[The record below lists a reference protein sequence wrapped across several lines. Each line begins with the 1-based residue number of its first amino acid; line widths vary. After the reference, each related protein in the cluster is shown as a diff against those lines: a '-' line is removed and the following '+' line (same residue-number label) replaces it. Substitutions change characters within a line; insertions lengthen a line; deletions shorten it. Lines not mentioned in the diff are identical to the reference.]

1 MAEKEILT
9 EQDKIFIAQHK
20 FMSGEENAKKMLEDV
35 KKSHLDEEK
44 RAKKVFINVYGAEV
58 HVNGPIIASVNK
70 PETLRQKIARFDRL
84 AENVRAN
91 RALLNELA
99 QSGLFDDE
107 TETDEESD
115 KEIES
120 VVDVDDFGD
129 VQVKS
134 QTHMNFKEKES
145 TGSAGDTDDV
155 GDPQSIAADEAA
167 PVAAPSAADPAK
179 PSDIAEQ

>member
-20 FMSGEENAKKMLEDV
+20 FMSGEEKAKKMLEDM
-35 KKSHLDEEK
+35 KKTFSNKEK
-44 RAKKVFINVYGAEV
+44 SAKKVFIDVYGAEV
-58 HVNGPIIASVNK
+58 HVNGPLVASVNK

-84 AENVRAN
+84 AENVRLN

-107 TETDEESD
+107 IETDEESD

-120 VVDVDDFGD
+120 VVDVDEFGD
-129 VQVKS
+129 VHVKS
-134 QTHMNFKEKES
+134 QTHINFKEENS
-145 TGSAGDTDDV
+145 TGAAGDTDDA
-155 GDPQSIAADEAA
+155 GDPQSIEPDEGSSQ
-167 PVAAPSAADPAK
+167 AAPSAADPAQ
-179 PSDIAEQ
+179 PSGIVEQ